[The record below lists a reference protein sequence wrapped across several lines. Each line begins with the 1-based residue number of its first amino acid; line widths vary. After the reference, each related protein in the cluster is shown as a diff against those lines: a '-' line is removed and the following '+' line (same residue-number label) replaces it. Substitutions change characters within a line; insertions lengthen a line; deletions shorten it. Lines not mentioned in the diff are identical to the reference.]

1 MELGTHP
8 AGGPSSPAH
17 RSTSHGATPP
27 AASPP
32 SAHFLRQQAPSHGG
46 SSPLGRR
53 LSQPAPCLF
62 LGRLGAQKNSFLA
75 PSSSLVERSTIEV
88 PLADALCPIPSPAPL
103 LPWIAASVDPICAA
117 SVGPQQQPRHPHYVA
132 LLACS
137 TADLVTPTIA
147 AAATPSAALRPS
159 GRATRQPIC
168 AAMPVCSSEPRRS
181 TRPWLPLFPSTS
193 ASSPASR
200 QSVQRATTSPCRRH
214 ASPVARRQKA
224 QSDGMHVQLRSNFGQ
239 VVCLE

>member
-88 PLADALCPIPSPAPL
+88 PLADALCPIPSLAPL
-103 LPWIAASVDPICAA
+103 LPRIAASVDPICATQPA
-117 SVGPQQQPRHPHYVA
+117 SVHISS
-132 LLACS
+132 LD
-137 TADLVTPTIA
+137 TATMSRSWRARRIA

-168 AAMPVCSSEPRRS
+168 AAMPVRSSEPRRS
-181 TRPWLPLFPSTS
+181 TRPWLPSFPSTS

-214 ASPVARRQKA
+214 ASLVARRQKA
-224 QSDGMHVQLRSNFGQ
+224 QSDGMHVQLRSDFGQ